1 MIRVM
6 SGEWLCSKVALFV
19 VFGTTLA
26 ATAPLS
32 ADDRPTEIVYTTT
45 GAVPTLSAAALM
57 ATRRY
62 VVIQDRTLRPQ
73 RVVLGKGEQVAWIS
87 RSRAPSAI
95 VFEREVAA
103 SMICHS
109 LVNFA
114 IEDDELRSGLLHAGD
129 VASFCEL
136 QPGRYRY
143 KIRRPDPLMGGAG
156 GASHRLEGVVVVS
169 AP

>member
-1 MIRVM
+1 V
-6 SGEWLCSKVALFV
+6 
-19 VFGTTLA
+19 
-26 ATAPLS
+26 S
-32 ADDRPTEIVYTTT
+32 ADDRPSEIVYTTT

-62 VVIQDRTLRPQ
+62 VVIQDQTLRPQ

-143 KIRRPDPLMGGAG
+143 KVRRPDPLMGGAG
-156 GASHRLEGVVVVS
+156 GASHRLEGVIVVS